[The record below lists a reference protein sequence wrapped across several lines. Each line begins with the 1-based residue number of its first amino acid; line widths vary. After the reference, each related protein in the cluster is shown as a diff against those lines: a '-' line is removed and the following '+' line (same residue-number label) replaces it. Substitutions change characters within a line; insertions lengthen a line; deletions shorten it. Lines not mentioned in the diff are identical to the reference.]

1 MTTTGP
7 VRVLAIAGSTRS
19 GSLNR
24 MLLAEVVRA
33 LEPTGAAVTEAAL
46 EDFPMP
52 LYQGDLEARE
62 GIPPQARRLKAL
74 LADHHAL
81 LLVSPENNAS
91 VPAVLKNTL
100 DWLSRPD
107 GGQNGLVAFQGKVA
121 LLMSASPGSL
131 GGLRG
136 LAHLRQILQA
146 LSVLVLTEQ
155 LAVPRAHE
163 QFDGQGRLQDP
174 KLLASIAGLSRRL
187 VSVCARLNA

>member
-24 MLLAEVVRA
+24 MLLAEAVRA
-33 LEPTGAAVTEAAL
+33 LETAGAAVTAAAL

-62 GIPPQARRLKAL
+62 GMPPQARRLKAL

-91 VPAVLKNTL
+91 VPALLKNTL

-121 LLMSASPGSL
+121 LLMAASPGSL

-146 LSVLVLTEQ
+146 LSVLVLAEQ

-174 KLLASIAGLSRRL
+174 KLLASIAGLARRL
-187 VSVCARLNA
+187 VSVCARLNT

>member
-1 MTTTGP
+1 
-7 VRVLAIAGSTRS
+7 
-19 GSLNR
+19 
-24 MLLAEVVRA
+24 
-33 LEPTGAAVTEAAL
+33 
-46 EDFPMP
+46 MP

-62 GIPPQARRLKAL
+62 GMPPQARRLKAL

-91 VPAVLKNTL
+91 VPALLKNTL

-121 LLMSASPGSL
+121 LLMAASPGSL

-163 QFDGQGRLQDP
+163 PNMSALVAPVRDGSKNRSSTLVTGFTISNIRRS
-174 KLLASIAGLSRRL
+174 SIVIS
-187 VSVCARLNA
+187 